1 MNKHFALLVVIA
13 IITILCSCTGKTA
26 KENRSVYIDLQRTEG
41 VEVSNNWGVTK
52 YNKLKLRQDP
62 QEESVIINHL
72 PLGSLVEIIKKE
84 NTIKDFDNKFGYWYY
99 IDYKGEVGWI
109 FGTYLETFNT
119 KEEAI
124 KRSEQLLFGYK

>member
-1 MNKHFALLVVIA
+1 M
-13 IITILCSCTGKTA
+13 
-26 KENRSVYIDLQRTEG
+26 
-41 VEVSNNWGVTK
+41 
-52 YNKLKLRQDP
+52 
-62 QEESVIINHL
+62 IINHL

>member
-1 MNKHFALLVVIA
+1 MKKHLGLVIFISIIA
-13 IITILCSCTGKTA
+13 ILTGCGNKA
-26 KENRSVYIDLQRTEG
+26 VKENKSVYIDLQRMEG
-41 VEVSNNWGVTK
+41 VEVANNWGVTK

-62 QEESVIINHL
+62 QEESVIVNHL

-84 NTIKDFDNKFGYWYY
+84 NEIKDFDNKFGYWYY